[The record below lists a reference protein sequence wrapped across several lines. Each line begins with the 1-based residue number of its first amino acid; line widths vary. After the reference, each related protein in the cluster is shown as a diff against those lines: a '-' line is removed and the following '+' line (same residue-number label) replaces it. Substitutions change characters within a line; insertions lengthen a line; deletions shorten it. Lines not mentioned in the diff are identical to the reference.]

1 MNSPSETRSMTLAA
15 AFARLNHQPPRL
27 EPGHVWLAG
36 AGPGDPGC
44 LTLDVLAALTQADAV
59 VHDALVSPAVV
70 AVAEGA
76 ELFYAGKRGGKPSM
90 KQEDINALLLRLAR
104 EKRRVLRLKGG
115 DPYIFGRGGE
125 EALMLARE
133 GIPVRV
139 LPGLTSGF
147 GAMAAN
153 GIPATMRGV
162 NKAIILATGHA
173 AGDDDLDWAAL
184 ARTGQPI
191 IVYMGMKTLPVIA
204 ASLLE
209 GGRAGD
215 TPVAIIEAAT
225 TPQERVIVATL
236 ETVAEEA
243 AAQDVASP
251 ALIVI
256 GEIVSIRAELMG
268 GS

>member
-1 MNSPSETRSMTLAA
+1 MNSPSETCSMTLAT
-15 AFARLNHQPPRL
+15 AFARLNHQPSRL

-153 GIPATMRGV
+153 SIPATMRGV

-243 AAQDVASP
+243 AAQGVASP

>member
-1 MNSPSETRSMTLAA
+1 MMLEKAL
-15 AFARLNHQPPRL
+15 ARLNHQPPQL

-44 LTLDVLAALTQADAV
+44 LTLDVLAALAQADAV

-76 ELFYAGKRGGKPSM
+76 ELFYAGKRGGRPSM

-115 DPYIFGRGGE
+115 DPYVFGRGGE
-125 EALMLARE
+125 EALALARE

-139 LPGLTSGF
+139 LPGLTSAF
-147 GAMAAN
+147 GAMAVN
-153 GIPATMRGV
+153 GIPATMRGI
-162 NKAIILATGHA
+162 NKAIILATGHTA
-173 AGDDDLDWAAL
+173 DDDDLDWAAL

-191 IVYMGMKTLPVIA
+191 VVYMGMKTLPVIA
-204 ASLLE
+204 AALLE
-209 GGRAGD
+209 GGRAAD

-225 TPQERVIVATL
+225 TPQERVLIATL
-236 ETVAEEA
+236 GNIVVQA
-243 AAQDVASP
+243 AAQEISSP
-251 ALIVI
+251 ALIVV
-256 GEIVSIRAELMG
+256 GDIVSVRAELMG